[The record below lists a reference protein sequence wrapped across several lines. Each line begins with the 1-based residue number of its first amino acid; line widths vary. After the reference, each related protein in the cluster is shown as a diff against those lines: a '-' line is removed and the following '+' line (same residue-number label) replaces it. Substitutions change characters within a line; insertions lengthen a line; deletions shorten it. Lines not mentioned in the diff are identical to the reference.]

1 VAANLLGFTNT
12 AADRNS
18 SLPYALLADQPGS
31 VIRIGAPAGPNGKLY
46 IAGKVLADSQ
56 IVLYSGKPEQG
67 AAPDTVYVEL
77 DATGLLVTVN
87 GSISLSPGARTVLW

>member
-1 VAANLLGFTNT
+1 RTDNSSYPLNSDYTLDGAAPDLVTQLAESRIVLTSSYQHRLQSDSVAANLLGFTNT

-46 IAGKVLADSQ
+46 IA
-56 IVLYSGKPEQG
+56 
-67 AAPDTVYVEL
+67 
-77 DATGLLVTVN
+77 
-87 GSISLSPGARTVLW
+87 